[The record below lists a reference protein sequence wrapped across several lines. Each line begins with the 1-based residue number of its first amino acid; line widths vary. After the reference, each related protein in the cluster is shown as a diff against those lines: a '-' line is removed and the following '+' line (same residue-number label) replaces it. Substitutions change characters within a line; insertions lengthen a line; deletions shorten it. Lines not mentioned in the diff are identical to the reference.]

1 VTDDAPKF
9 ILDRELFP
17 LCKALRM
24 LGFDA
29 LSRGDMALET
39 AIERAIEERRIWVRR
54 DMDTPSLQYGVRYFM
69 VHSDDEADQL
79 QELQFQYSIS
89 RYAKPFSRC
98 LKCNLTL
105 VEAEREAVVG
115 RVPEKILASFEQF
128 YICPEC
134 ERVYWPGSHLQR
146 MKKKLLA
153 WGWKGL

>member
-1 VTDDAPKF
+1 
-9 ILDRELFP
+9 
-17 LCKALRM
+17 M

-29 LSRGDMALET
+29 LSRGDMALKT

-79 QELQFQYSIS
+79 QELQSQYSIN
-89 RYAKPFSRC
+89 RYTKPFSRC

-115 RVPEKILASFEQF
+115 RVPEKIATSFDRF

-134 ERVYWPGSHLQR
+134 GRVYWPGSHLQR
-146 MKKKLLA
+146 MKRKLLE